1 MSRPS
6 PGDGKFVALRLH
18 HALNSKAEAVSDP
31 AFHSGNPFF
40 DARDLVQ
47 VKYEMLRR
55 ARQEGQPVSQAAA
68 AFGFSRPS
76 FYAAQAL
83 YDQAGLPGLVPQRPG
98 PKRAHKL
105 SEEVVDFLEQ
115 ALAEDPKL
123 RAAQLAGLLQQ
134 RFSVAVHPRSVERAL
149 ERRRK
154 RGVLKPSRSGTVPPT
169 PPP

>member
-6 PGDGKFVALRLH
+6 PGDGKLAALRLH
-18 HALNSKAEAVSDP
+18 HALNSKAEAVSDA
-31 AFHSGNPFF
+31 AFNSGNPFF

-55 ARQEGQPVSQAAA
+55 ARQEGQSVSQAAA
-68 AFGFSRPS
+68 AFGLSRPS
-76 FYAAQAL
+76 FYAAKAL
-83 YDQAGLPGLVPQRPG
+83 YEEAGLPGLMPQRPG

-115 ALAEDPKL
+115 AMAEDPAL
-123 RAAQLAGLLQQ
+123 RVAQLVQLLQEH
-134 RFSVAVHPRSVERAL
+134 FSLAVHPRSLERAL

-154 RGVLKPSRSGTVPPT
+154 RGASASRPGAG
-169 PPP
+169 PPPPPP